1 MPVWLT
7 WALKIV
13 GAIIG
18 AVTGTSSASDP
29 TKAATD
35 TGERLGK
42 AEAGEA
48 NAVAGQKEV
57 AGAVAAENAEA
68 TALSRDPGKL
78 SDPSNP
84 NSRAWKPGSAD

>member
-1 MPVWLT
+1 MPTWLST
-7 WALKIV
+7 AWGIV
-13 GAIIG
+13 KFIAGLISG
-18 AVTGTSSASDP
+18 NNGTSDP
-29 TKAATD
+29 TVAERKA
-35 TGERLGK
+35 GEDLGK

>member
-1 MPVWLT
+1 MPVWLSWV
-7 WALKIV
+7 WAAVKLAAGLISGNS
-13 GAIIG
+13 GA
-18 AVTGTSSASDP
+18 ADP
-29 TKAATD
+29 TVAERKA
-35 TGERLGK
+35 GEDLGK